1 MKEEEREIEKSNKMS
16 EKKNYSY
23 FTFLRGPFSSQKS
36 TWFHRN
42 YRDFPSHWN
51 QNQVIWLWK
60 TPKVGEHWKQ
70 WYDKNEMYWKRTSNH
85 PDAFW
90 NIHFRAPEVWVVRVR
105 RPDWFWGKST
115 MVSQSGKTDQTT
127 LTDCNR
133 CLHQLEESF
142 SSLAPNGIER
152 LLCFVIDDSF
162 WERVQEKWHSYCHLV
177 QCPVIVREVDEE
189 ERKRDEETLQT
200 ARLSGVVEKVL
211 IKWNPW
217 EVQLWTSYGWDI
229 PESSFKQTLTT
240 ERMKRLPERSPWES
254 QVLEFLVERASR
266 GNIVS

>member
-1 MKEEEREIEKSNKMS
+1 MI
-16 EKKNYSY
+16 KKKGNHEGGKNRCY
-23 FTFLRGPFSSQKS
+23 FMFLRGPLSSQKS
-36 TWFHRN
+36 TWFYQN

-51 QNQVIWLWK
+51 QNEVIWLWK

-70 WYDKNEMYWKRTSNH
+70 WYDKNEVYWRRTSNH

-105 RPDWFWGKST
+105 RPDWFWGKSII
-115 MVSQSGKTDQTT
+115 VSQSGKTDQTT
-127 LTDCNR
+127 LMDCNR
-133 CLHQLEESF
+133 CIHQLEESF
-142 SSLAPNGIER
+142 SSLTPNGIER
-152 LLCFVIDDSF
+152 LLCFVIDDTF

-177 QCPVIVREVDEE
+177 QCPVIVREIDQE
-189 ERKRDEETLQT
+189 ERKRDEETLLT

-211 IKWNPW
+211 VKWNPW

-229 PESSFKQTLTT
+229 PESAMKQDVTT
-240 ERMKRLPERSPWES
+240 ERMKRLPERSQWES
-254 QVLEFLVERASR
+254 QALEFLVERASR